1 MTHLF
6 PIPSLQNLLRFDALS
21 CALMGVGL
29 IAARVP
35 LEIWTGLPASILL
48 WAGILLLP
56 IAAFMAFAGSKSF
69 VPPWATTVIIL
80 GNIGWVIASLL
91 LPIVAA
97 LSLTP
102 LGWMLLLGQAGFVTV
117 MAALEYK
124 AARRPLV
131 LA

>member
-1 MTHLF
+1 MTHLS
-6 PIPSLQNLLRFDALS
+6 PISSLQNLLRFDALS
-21 CALMGVGL
+21 CAVMGVGL

-35 LEIWTGLPASILL
+35 LEIWTGLPAPVLL

-56 IAAFMAFAGSKSF
+56 IAAFMAFVGRKSS

-80 GNIGWVIASLL
+80 GNMGWVVASLL
-91 LPIVAA
+91 LPMAA